1 MMHHDGSTMQALSL
15 EAPEDP
21 AALDNSPSP
30 PPPPPAQI
38 SMEHCLKKDEEAE
51 AVEGHKHKGASLDS
65 TDFDQYQCRHRDF
78 VNHLSSMSRPNH
90 QLRPKVKRANSCP
103 PVSSI
108 QYQYINK
115 DHPLDA
121 SFSSSED
128 FYHVMNAYPPT
139 RRPSFALRGADQQQH
154 QQQEEDKQ
162 HEEEWSKLFEKTPPI
177 VGQSLEE
184 ELHRNSPKGV
194 NSVGDIISPTNPF
207 ADQLPY
213 SNNNTNNPVQPKSI
227 LRRRLSS
234 SSLTSSQIKKRQA
247 SEMQSILE
255 TLEDLQHNF
264 VTNDNS
270 TSSTSSTTH
279 ATNPAK
285 QEKEFII
292 RNFPNGNLFSGNINS
307 HTQELI
313 YGRMTCALE
322 MEVYEGPFVN
332 GKRHGEGAVCTKM
345 DGSAK
350 FLGR

>member
-1 MMHHDGSTMQALSL
+1 MQALSL
-15 EAPEDP
+15 EAPKDP
-21 AALDNSPSP
+21 AALDHSPSP
-30 PPPPPAQI
+30 PAHI

-51 AVEGHKHKGASLDS
+51 AVEVHKGASLDS

-78 VNHLSSMSRPNH
+78 VNHLSSMARPNH

-115 DHPLDA
+115 DDPLDA

-154 QQQEEDKQ
+154 HQQEEDKQ

-177 VGQSLEE
+177 VGLSLEE
-184 ELHRNSPKGV
+184 ELHRNRPIGD

-207 ADQLPY
+207 AADLNQLPY

-279 ATNPAK
+279 ATNPTK